1 MNCTKKRDARAE
13 LMFCLSKLI
22 AFLVFSSTS
31 PSSMLILPIIKS
43 QCRLKFSLTPC
54 LHGVGDPGLVG

>member
-22 AFLVFSSTS
+22 AFLLFSWTS
-31 PSSMLILPIIKS
+31 PSSMLIS
-43 QCRLKFSLTPC
+43 ELTQQDGRGKKTAE
-54 LHGVGDPGLVG
+54 LM